1 MSSQYK
7 EPELKA
13 NINAIHSIYGD
24 VFVVGKLENTGLWI
38 VETSDCELKLSYEIQ
53 LSDFYSWGD

>member
-38 VETSDCELKLSYEIQ
+38 VETSDTELKLSYESQ
-53 LSDFYSWGD
+53 LSDF